1 MEYIILS
8 TIYFNKYVY
17 NFSLFTECDAC
28 KKMMVMGY
36 NHKYTEICDHC
47 YLKYEDV
54 VMDIKHNDL
63 SVEKYMYNTH
73 IYYSIVN
80 INIIC

>member
-1 MEYIILS
+1 MAYIILS

-36 NHKYTEICDHC
+36 YHKYTEICDHC
-47 YLKYEDV
+47 YIKYENV
-54 VMDIKHNDL
+54 VMDIKNDL
-63 SVEKYMYNTH
+63 TFEKYVNTH
-73 IYYSIVN
+73 IYYCIVN
-80 INIIC
+80 NLNIIC